1 MLKVLCYIGDKDS
14 FEYIAASESG
24 RLATRTQNPFAA
36 IPEIEDLERRLV
48 AKLEGAQTK
57 FKLDATPIPE
67 GLEETI
73 EYVHQYNEGVAVY
86 ERVRYIKSL
95 TPALAQ
101 TLEVARTQCDAR
113 SVICTQQNRN
123 TVLDMKLKVVKVEKD
138 GE

>member
-1 MLKVLCYIGDKDS
+1 MLKTLCYIGDKGT

-24 RLATRTQNPFAA
+24 RLATRTQNPFAKN
-36 IPEIEDLERRLV
+36 PEVQDLERV
-48 AKLEGAQTK
+48 MKAKY
-57 FKLDATPIPE
+57 DAADQKPE
-67 GLEETI
+67 GLGEMI
-73 EYVHQYNEGVAVY
+73 EQIHQYNENVSTY

-113 SVICTQQNRN
+113 SVIRTQQNQH
-123 TVLDMKLKVVKVEKD
+123 TILDMKLKVVKVEKD